1 MPAAAPAHPAAHLV
15 WGAALALGAI
25 AAMAFLPN
33 RVIRRRLRLT
43 IAAAIAYVGLHLLI
57 VGQLAAIPREG
68 ALELEKLLLTL
79 AIVNTIVA
87 LVFNPW
93 FSQRTVDRAPAIVQ
107 DFVVVAAFAVVA
119 TVVIGER
126 IQMTSA
132 VAAAVIG
139 FALQEQLGNA
149 FAGLAIQIEK
159 PFRVGHW
166 ITVGSHEGQVTEVT
180 WRATKL
186 RTKMGTL
193 VVVPNSS
200 VAKEAITN
208 YSEPSVPTRI
218 WVDVGAPYGVPP
230 NEVREALQAA
240 MRRVSRV
247 LSSPPPDV
255 LFHDFGESALV
266 YRARFWID
274 QFEFDESARE
284 EVRTAIFY
292 EFHRRGIE
300 IPWPIRVLYERT
312 DAVRDSPEHRE
323 AFARTVAGVPVL
335 AALDADAHRALARAA
350 RERLFA
356 DGEVVVHEGDAGGS
370 MFLVR
375 RGRVMVTVGGGAREV
390 ATIEPGGYFGEMSL
404 LTGEARTATVTA
416 RGDCV
421 VLEISADAFR
431 AYVQSHPEVI
441 DRLAV
446 AAQDRRR
453 ELEETRAAVP
463 SATTVEA
470 LSLAQRMRRFF
481 GLQ

>member
-1 MPAAAPAHPAAHLV
+1 MPAATPAHPAAHLL
-15 WGAALALGAI
+15 WGAALALGAA
-25 AAMAFLPN
+25 AAMALLPN

-43 IAAAIAYVGLHLLI
+43 VVVALAYVGLHLLI
-57 VGQLAAIPREG
+57 VERPAVLPEAL
-68 ALELEKLLLTL
+68 ALEVEKLLLAL
-79 AIVNTIVA
+79 AIINTIVA
-87 LVFNPW
+87 LAFNSW
-93 FSQRTVDRAPAIVQ
+93 FSHRTIDRAPAIVQ
-107 DFVVVAAFAVVA
+107 DFVVVALFAIVA

-126 IQMTSA
+126 IQVTSA

-166 ITVGSHEGQVTEVT
+166 IAVGSHEGVVTEVT

-186 RTKMGTL
+186 RTKMGNL
-193 VVVPNSS
+193 VVMPNSS

-208 YSEPSVPTRI
+208 FSEPAIPTRT
-218 WVDVGAPYGVPP
+218 WVDVGAAYGVPP
-230 NEVREALQAA
+230 NEVRDALHTA

-247 LSSPPPDV
+247 LASPPPDV
-255 LFHDFGESALV
+255 LFQDFGDSALV

-274 QFEFDESARE
+274 QFEFDESARD

-300 IPWPIRVLYERT
+300 IPWPIRVLYERK
-312 DAVRDSPEHRE
+312 DALRDSPERRE

-335 AALDADAHRALARAA
+335 AALDADAHRALAAA
-350 RERLFA
+350 AEERLFA
-356 DGEVVVHEGDAGGS
+356 DGEVIVREGEAGRS

-375 RGRVMVTVGGGAREV
+375 RGRVVVTVGADGREV
-390 ATIEPGGYFGEMSL
+390 AMIEPGGYFGEMSL
-404 LTGEARTATVTA
+404 LTGDARTATVTA

-421 VLEISADAFR
+421 VLEINADAFR

-441 DRLAV
+441 DHLAS
-446 AAQDRRR
+446 AAQARRR
-453 ELEETRAAVP
+453 ELEVTRAAP
-463 SATTVEA
+463 SESAVETI
-470 LSLAQRMRRFF
+470 SLAQRMRRFF
-481 GLQ
+481 GLS